1 MNAEIPQKPERM
13 RVKAGLL
20 VLAYFV
26 FSFAMVFVFTNSNS
40 LVNILKGHPEKTYS
54 VNELSFTRWI
64 ATEPENTFCSELDP
78 IIHFPVFDGYIHS
91 IELDMVVLEDT
102 PECTPKL
109 FWTDAEHPV
118 FTEECS
124 QELYPMKT
132 DRGYLLEVGRN
143 VSAFRLDLYDHAGA
157 KIQLRDVWINPR
169 PLTFPITF
177 IFPICIIGF
186 LLIYI
191 LQNSNKKNVM
201 PKGSSK
207 REKIEELDFIRA
219 ICAIGIILF
228 HVSCYV
234 PPSSPKLMYT
244 YANGGYGTLLVG
256 VFFLISGGVLYYNYR
271 EIRDLLTFYYKRW
284 KSVFPMFYITFL
296 FFFVRNAI
304 TANTVFYNGEPWKL
318 LLSVF
323 GLDGYFNY
331 KYPGYYIVG
340 EWFLGAIVL
349 LYVLYPIFVKL
360 VNTAEWKVLFFII
373 PLTLWQLKTDWFE
386 ISATTNLIYC
396 STLFII
402 GMLIFKYTLYRNK
415 WLKMASCLISLLVIF
430 VSIPNF
436 TIFKSMIS
444 YVFIFFALFTVAE
457 FVIKVQPLKNLFAC
471 IGGLSFPMFLVQ
483 NRVIGFL
490 TKHITVDTYSD
501 LVKVMLLAVCLSMI
515 CAWGIHTI
523 SQGVMRTKWFTFID
537 KAILSLKYKGE

>member
-1 MNAEIPQKPERM
+1 MNSEIPQKSERM
-13 RVKAGLL
+13 RLKVGFLA
-20 VLAYFV
+20 LAYFAL
-26 FSFAMVFVFTNSNS
+26 SFMAVFVFSNCNS
-40 LVNILKGHPEKTYS
+40 LVNILWNHPEKTYS
-54 VNELSFTRWI
+54 VNELSLTRWI
-64 ATEPENTFCSELDP
+64 ATDAENTFYSENDP
-78 IIHFPVFDGYIHS
+78 IIHFPVFDGYIQS
-91 IELDMVVLEDT
+91 IELNMVVLEDT
-102 PECTPKL
+102 PECTPTL
-109 FWTDAEHPV
+109 FWTDAENPV
-118 FTEECS
+118 FSEACS
-124 QELYPMKT
+124 QRLRAIQT
-132 DRGYLLEVGRN
+132 DRGYLLHIGRN

-157 KIQLRDVWINPR
+157 TIQLGDVRVNPR
-169 PLTFPITF
+169 SLTFPTTL

-191 LQNSNKKNVM
+191 LENSGKKAAM
-201 PKGSSK
+201 SKGSSK

-234 PPSSPKLMYT
+234 PPASPKLMYT

-271 EIRDLLTFYYKRW
+271 EVGDLLTFYYKRW

-360 VNTAEWKVLFFII
+360 INTAEWKILFFVI
-373 PLTLWQLKTDWFE
+373 PLNLWQLKTDWFE

-402 GMLIFKYTLYRNK
+402 GMLIFKYSLYRNK
-415 WLKMASCLISLLVIF
+415 WLKLVSCLISLLVVF

-444 YVFIFFALFTVAE
+444 YVFIFLALFTVAE

-490 TKHITVDTYSD
+490 TKHIAVDTYTD

-515 CAWGIHTI
+515 CAWGIQTI
-523 SQGVMRTKWFTFID
+523 SQGVMRTKWFCYID
-537 KAILSLKYKGE
+537 KTILSLRKKGE